1 MARNIAPTSIL
12 YDDPNTRW
20 IAPPEDLRSG
30 KCVTKFSLKLKTLIN
45 PDTGRPFQGKTISI
59 ITEIPRPRISEY
71 IHGKRP
77 ISTNHLI
84 KLSRALHC
92 NPSELVGVVYIGGD

>member
-1 MARNIAPTSIL
+1 MTRNIAPVGIL

-20 IAPPEDLRSG
+20 IAPPEDLITG
-30 KCVTKFSLKLKTLIN
+30 KCVTKFSLKLQSLIN
-45 PDTGRPFQGKTISI
+45 PDTGKPFQGKTISA
-59 ITEIPRPRISEY
+59 ITDIPRPRISEY

-84 KLSRALHC
+84 RLARALHC
-92 NPSELVGVVYIGGD
+92 NPSDLIGVEYVGGD